1 MPPTRIGNRLSKIKS
16 YNTIDMQYQ
25 VPQFIEIEDKVI
37 GPLTVKQ
44 FIYVAGGAGM
54 CFLAWNYLPWYVAL
68 ILIAIIAPFALAL
81 AFYKVNNK
89 PFIDFL
95 ESAFLFYTKQN
106 LYIWKKEE
114 KKPEPVSVDAVPKQV
129 YVPRLSES
137 KLKELSWSLDI
148 NENLNPLTGENG
160 KNTK

>member
-1 MPPTRIGNRLSKIKS
+1 MK
-16 YNTIDMQYQ
+16 YQ
-25 VPQFIEIEDKVI
+25 VPQFIEVEDKVV
-37 GPLTVKQ
+37 GPLTVRQ
-44 FIYVAGGAGM
+44 AIYIVGGAGM
-54 CFLAWNYLPWYVAL
+54 CFIVYTYLPLYLAIL
-68 ILIAIIAPFALAL
+68 LIAVIVGLSLAL

-89 PFIDFL
+89 PFVDFL
-95 ESAFLFYTKQN
+95 ETAFNFYTKKN

-114 KKPEPVSVDAVPKQV
+114 KTAVSSTQKAPDAMGVFVPK
-129 YVPRLSES
+129 LSES